1 MNIGNI
7 CEFNGESEHFFIGN
21 CLSLTVCI
29 CGKTKHNII
38 SFQESLF
45 DEGLRI
51 AQQYGMADFAEE
63 IKGLIKH
70 DSPVESTDD
79 RSDVREIN
87 GNYKDD
93 SNNCNSEDSQKSGE
107 NNHETEG
114 TSSHEQ
120 NRLIENSSDIEDDVH
135 ATGHK
140 TESNGIR
147 VLNIVP
153 LSESEEQNSDI
164 EEGQSGVTCS

>member
-1 MNIGNI
+1 M
-7 CEFNGESEHFFIGN
+7 
-21 CLSLTVCI
+21 
-29 CGKTKHNII
+29 
-38 SFQESLF
+38 F

-70 DSPVESTDD
+70 DNSDESIEDKTD
-79 RSDVREIN
+79 VKEIN

-93 SNNCNSEDSQKSGE
+93 SNTCDSQDSQNPGE
-107 NNHETEG
+107 NTHETEG

-120 NRLIENSSDIEDDVH
+120 NKLIENSSDIEDDVH
-135 ATGHK
+135 TAGQK
-140 TESNGIR
+140 TQSNGIR

-153 LSESEEQNSDI
+153 LSESDEKNIDMD
-164 EEGQSGVTCS
+164 EGRSEVTCS